1 MAKIDFS
8 KIKNMVDS
16 SLDFSIT
23 EKQYEK
29 LTGRKL
35 PKDNSYIIN
44 KSALANFAK
53 SNNLKIIIQEKT
65 IRFEKES

>member
-8 KIKNMVDS
+8 RIKEMVDS

-35 PKDNSYIIN
+35 PKDNTYIIN
-44 KSALANFAK
+44 NSALAKFAK
-53 SNNLKIIIQEKT
+53 DCGLKIIIQEKT
-65 IRFEKES
+65 ITFDRV

>member
-1 MAKIDFS
+1 MAKVDFS
-8 KIKNMVDS
+8 KIKEMIDS

-44 KSALANFAK
+44 KSALAQFAK
-53 SNNLKIIIQEKT
+53 ECGLRIKIQEKT
-65 IRFEKES
+65 ITFEKE

>member
-1 MAKIDFS
+1 MAKIGLS
-8 KIKNMVDS
+8 KIKEMVDS
-16 SLDFSIT
+16 SLDFSLT

-44 KSALANFAK
+44 KSSLDKFAK
-53 SNNLKIIIQEKT
+53 GYGLKIKIQGKT
-65 IRFEKES
+65 IAFEKE